1 MKILV
6 IDGQGGGLGK
16 QLVAA
21 LSARCPQAQLTAVG
35 TNSLAASAMRKAG
48 ADMKELKE
56 VNRQAANI
64 ALPAVRH
71 PAPRGKHGRLASSIR
86 VGATQA
92 AGVIRAG
99 RKSVP
104 YAGVINYG
112 WPARRIKPRLFV
124 NNGVASTEGAWQRVY
139 RQFIDKTLNEV
150 KGA

>member
-1 MKILV
+1 MAAKAAYV
-6 IDGQGGGLGK
+6 VGQK
-16 QLVAA
+16 RFVQ
-21 LSARCPQAQLTAVG
+21 T
-35 TNSLAASAMRKAG
+35 MRKAG
-48 ADMKELKE
+48 ADMKELKD

-64 ALPAVRH
+64 ALPAVRSL
-71 PAPRGKHGRLASSIR
+71 APRGKTGRLASSVR
-86 VGATQA
+86 AGATQK

-124 NNGVASTEGAWQRVY
+124 NNGVASTEGAWQRLY
-139 RQFIDKTLNEV
+139 KQFIDRTMSQI